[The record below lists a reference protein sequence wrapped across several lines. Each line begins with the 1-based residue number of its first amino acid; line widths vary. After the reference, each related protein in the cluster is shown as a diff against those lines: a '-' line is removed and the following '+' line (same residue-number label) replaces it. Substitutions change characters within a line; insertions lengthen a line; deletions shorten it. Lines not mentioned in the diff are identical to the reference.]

1 MLPSIWCRLKT
12 KQTAK
17 IMSFHD
23 GKSVNNSKRLAQSAA
38 FNIFRGLSLLV
49 VAILVV
55 ILSFIIF
62 RGIKVISWEFLTEM
76 PKEGMTAGG
85 IFPAI
90 IGTFYLVLGSMI
102 FAFPVGVLSGIYMN
116 EYLKDG
122 WAKRFIKLMT
132 NNLAGVPS
140 IVFGLFGM
148 ALFVN
153 RFGFGDSILAGSL
166 TLGLLALPVVIRT
179 TEESLKAIDD
189 SFRIGSL
196 ALGASKW
203 QTTSRV
209 ILPIAFPNII
219 TGLILSIGRV
229 SGETAPIL
237 FTVAAYFLPR
247 LPNSIFD
254 QVMALPYHLYVISTS
269 GTNIEASRAMAYGT
283 AFILIL
289 IVLIVNLLAN
299 WLRKYFANRVKM
311 N

>member
-1 MLPSIWCRLKT
+1 
-12 KQTAK
+12 
-17 IMSFHD
+17 
-23 GKSVNNSKRLAQSAA
+23 
-38 FNIFRGLSLLV
+38 
-49 VAILVV
+49 
-55 ILSFIIF
+55 
-62 RGIKVISWEFLTEM
+62 
-76 PKEGMTAGG
+76 
-85 IFPAI
+85 
-90 IGTFYLVLGSMI
+90 
-102 FAFPVGVLSGIYMN
+102 
-116 EYLKDG
+116 
-122 WAKRFIKLMT
+122 
-132 NNLAGVPS
+132 
-140 IVFGLFGM
+140 
-148 ALFVN
+148 
-153 RFGFGDSILAGSL
+153 
-166 TLGLLALPVVIRT
+166 LPVVIRT